1 MVGAVNRDAALFEQF
16 ALGGGPSP
24 LIDQATLTQ
33 RVVMPALPVGVQ
45 VGSSVIAYRA
55 SVAPQPLVLYFWD
68 GSTRHSPERRD
79 TGTGWLA
86 RNGRRAF
93 RRCHWLERLQRA
105 LKSGR
110 GCRSIRRS
118 KIGWGFTRR

>member
-1 MVGAVNRDAALFEQF
+1 MVGAVNSDAALFEQF

-55 SVAPQPLVLYFWD
+55 SVVTPTLAFYFWD
-68 GSTRHSPERRD
+68 GSATSLVGNARRWNRV
-79 TGTGWLA
+79 TGAEWSAAVPPVPLVGTPAA
-86 RNGRRAF
+86 RA
-93 RRCHWLERLQRA
+93 Q
-105 LKSGR
+105 
-110 GCRSIRRS
+110 
-118 KIGWGFTRR
+118 IGAGLSLDAPLS